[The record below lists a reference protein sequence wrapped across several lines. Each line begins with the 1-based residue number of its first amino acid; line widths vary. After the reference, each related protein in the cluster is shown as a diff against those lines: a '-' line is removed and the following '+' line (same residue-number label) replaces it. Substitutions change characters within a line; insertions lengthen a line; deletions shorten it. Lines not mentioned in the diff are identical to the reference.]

1 MGAELVF
8 DVTEAASV
16 VLQVAVPGAAG
27 TLRVRSD
34 ARELPT
40 GTLDGHGHLVEADP
54 GTVTVSYTATVTLDA
69 DSPPPVSIVD
79 RFTSLLPSRYCP
91 ADRMTGFALDRFG
104 HLPPA
109 DRPAAIRAY
118 VHDHLAY
125 VSSASGPSTDAVD
138 TLLAGQGV
146 CRDYAHLMVALCR
159 AANVPARVTSVYAPG
174 LSPMDFHLVAET
186 ATGPTWQVWDPTGLA
201 PRPSLVRIAI
211 GRDAADVAFS
221 TVLSGAASLRSLE
234 VTAVVDG
241 TLPDDDHTAAA
252 SLATV
257 TPPRSR

>member
-1 MGAELVF
+1 MGAEIVF

-27 TLRVRSD
+27 TLRVHGD
-34 ARELPT
+34 ARELPIE
-40 GTLDGHGHLVEADP
+40 TLDACGHLVEADP
-54 GTVTVSYTATVTLDA
+54 GTLTVSYTATVALDPA
-69 DSPPPVSIVD
+69 GPPVSTVD

-104 HLPPA
+104 HLPLA
-109 DRPAAIRAY
+109 DRPAAIRTY

-138 TLLAGQGV
+138 TLLAAQGV

-159 AANVPARVTSVYAPG
+159 AANVPARVASVYAPG

-186 ATGPTWQVWDPTGLA
+186 ATGSTWQVWDSTGLA
-201 PRPSLVRIAI
+201 PRPSLVRIAT

-241 TLPDDDHTAAA
+241 TLPDDDHTG
-252 SLATV
+252 TV
-257 TPPRSR
+257 ALSSPGPPR

>member
-16 VLQVAVPGAAG
+16 VLQVAVSGAVGALHVHG
-27 TLRVRSD
+27 D
-34 ARELPT
+34 ARELPALS
-40 GTLDGHGHLVEADP
+40 LDSHGHLVEADP
-54 GTVTVSYTATVTLDA
+54 GTLTVSYTATVTLDA
-69 DSPPPVSIVD
+69 AGPSVSTVD
-79 RFTSLLPSRYCP
+79 RFTALLPSRYCP

-104 HLPPA
+104 HLPLTE
-109 DRPAAIRAY
+109 RPAAVRAY
-118 VHDHLAY
+118 VHDHLSY

-159 AANVPARVTSVYAPG
+159 AANVPARVASVYAPG

-201 PRPSLVRIAI
+201 PRPSLVRIAT

-221 TVLSGAASLRSLE
+221 TVLSGAAALRSIE

-241 TLPDDDHTAAA
+241 ALPADDHNGAAA
-252 SLATV
+252 LAT
-257 TPPRSR
+257 PGPRP